1 MSMTAKP
8 AACFAPKA
16 LPPEP
21 PMSMTAKPA
30 ACFAP
35 KALPPAQ
42 PPALDLIVNRSR
54 WVEPRHGGTRQP
66 SADAM
71 LARNDK
77 AG

>member
-21 PMSMTAKPA
+21 PTSKDGKAGGSLAKRA
-30 ACFAP
+30 KAP
-35 KALPPAQ
+35 

-66 SADAM
+66 PPDAM

-77 AG
+77 VG